1 MARDYAPS
9 HIDAIA
15 GDDCGAMFA
24 PLVGRSARPR
34 EETDA
39 KERWWQVANQNVE
52 IAKKT
57 YEAYGAGGVE
67 TP

>member
-1 MARDYAPS
+1 
-9 HIDAIA
+9 
-15 GDDCGAMFA
+15 MFA